1 MDFEFKLRDRAVNV
15 PIALLKLKVEGLRH
29 PVGLRPDTSDMGAF
43 AQVFLERDYQLT
55 LAKPPRLIVDAGA
68 NIGLVSALF
77 ASQFPEA
84 KIIAIEPLAENVQL
98 LVENMRPY
106 PNVQPVHAAIWNKSG
121 TVNLVTHD
129 QDEKF
134 LGHWGIRVSEG
145 LTASGSPPV
154 RAMTIL
160 EVLVNSGFPVIDIL
174 KIDIEG
180 AELDIFNKD
189 ARLWLA
195 RTNVLI
201 IELHDRFRPGCK
213 AAVHDAMRSFG
224 FMAFKRAENTFF
236 VRNKPL

>member
-1 MDFEFKLRDRAVNV
+1 MNFDFKLRDRTVSV
-15 PIALLKLKVEGLRH
+15 PIALIKLNVEGLRH
-29 PVGLRPDTSDMGAF
+29 PIGVRPDTSDLGAF

-84 KIIAIEPLAENVQL
+84 KIIAIEPMAENVQL
-98 LVENMRPY
+98 LAENMRPY
-106 PNVQPVHAAIWNKSG
+106 PNVEPVHAAIWNKSG
-121 TVNLVTHD
+121 KVNLVTHD
-129 QDEKF
+129 HDDKF

-145 LTASGSPPV
+145 LTAAASPPV

-201 IELHDRFRPGCK
+201 IELHDRFRPGCS
-213 AAVHDAMRSFG
+213 AAVHDAMRLFG
-224 FMAFKRAENTFF
+224 FMSFKRAENTFF